1 MSTEIPLP
9 KDAVVG
15 TTTSTS
21 TNTNTSNY
29 DVGYA
34 KPPVATRFTA
44 SHSGNPRG
52 RPKGSRN
59 VATTLLRELGAV
71 VTIQENGRRR
81 KITKL
86 EAIMKQQVNLAA
98 SGDQRSAQFVVG
110 LVQTSESAPA
120 PTSGPLS
127 SEADEQ
133 MKKALLQRMRA
144 LVKQSDGGGDE
155 QY

>member
-1 MSTEIPLP
+1 MSTEIPVP

-15 TTTSTS
+15 TSGTAVVTSD
-21 TNTNTSNY
+21 Y

-34 KPPVATRFTA
+34 KPPVSTRFA
-44 SHSGNPRG
+44 VGQSGNPRG

-59 VATTLLRELGAV
+59 VATTLLRELGAM

-86 EAIMKQQVNLAA
+86 EAIMKQQVNQAA
-98 SGDQRSAQFVVG
+98 SGDNRCAQFVVG
-110 LVQTSESAPA
+110 LVQIAESAPA
-120 PTSGPLS
+120 PLAGPLS

-133 MKKALLQRMRA
+133 MKRVLLQRLRR
-144 LVKQSDGGGDE
+144 
-155 QY
+155 

>member
-1 MSTEIPLP
+1 MASDDNKDDATVKSSVGVST
-9 KDAVVG
+9 
-15 TTTSTS
+15 TFTSTS
-21 TNTNTSNY
+21 DYN
-29 DVGYA
+29 VGYA
-34 KPPVATRFTA
+34 KPPVASRFA
-44 SHSGNPRG
+44 AGRSGNPRG

-110 LVQTSESAPA
+110 LVQTVESAPA

-133 MKKALLQRMRA
+133 MKKALMQRMRA
-144 LVKQSDGGGDE
+144 LVKLSDGGGDE
-155 QY
+155 QF